1 MHLDR
6 KMVGFFGTS
15 DVSTAIMIAP
25 YNIFRTVK
33 VRVPPFALLTSD
45 RERINGNEVEL
56 FIRENNHTE
65 VKITKSTPI
74 PIE

>member
-6 KMVGFFGTS
+6 KMVGFFGTP
-15 DVSTAIMIAP
+15 DASTAIMIAP

-33 VRVPPFALLTSD
+33 VRVPPFSLLTSD